1 MIVVY
6 RLIGVVVV
14 IGLLELEVIF
24 TITFTLDAVRY
35 SFVYLEMN
43 SSVYCSDRRRNY

>member
-35 SFVYLEMN
+35 SLVYLEMN